1 NKGRVKKWA
10 LSENKDC
17 HSQSYC
23 SSCLL
28 CKCKALLFLLSLLS
42 SHSRGEF
49 PQLKSMDDKQQNPPC
64 VCVQT
69 WTTNNKTL
77 CVCVCVCVSVC
88 VCVVCLCVYVSVCV
102 CVCMCVCC
110 VAMCLCICE

>member
-49 PQLKSMDDKQQNPPC
+49 PQLKSMDDTQQNPLC

-69 WTTNNKTL
+69 CTRNNKTL
-77 CVCVCVCVSVC
+77 CVCVCVCVC
-88 VCVVCLCVYVSVCV
+88 VWRERPVHGLRWAQETLTV
-102 CVCMCVCC
+102 
-110 VAMCLCICE
+110 